1 MQFSFNFK
9 ILKTFLKYLGALGI
23 VILLPFV
30 YVNAS
35 NILSQNNID
44 ESKIEIALVLGAQVY
59 KDTPSQILSFRLD
72 KVAELYIAKKITK
85 ILVSGDNWS
94 DKYYNEP
101 DTMRNYLLR
110 KYLIPETSIF
120 QDYAGL
126 NTFDSCWRAKNV
138 FNLQNIYL
146 VTQAFHMPRAL
157 YLCRNIGLSVV
168 PIVAKDSNTYTVLYG
183 VGREVLAS
191 WKAVLNI
198 ASDKESLIKGDGL
211 EIKP

>member
-9 ILKTFLKYLGALGI
+9 ILKTFLKYIGVLGI

-35 NILSQNNID
+35 NALSQNNID

-72 KVAELYIAKKITK
+72 KVAELYISKKVTK

-138 FNLQNIYL
+138 FNLQAIYL

-157 YLCRNIGLSVV
+157 YLCRNIGLTVV

-183 VGREVLAS
+183 VGREILAS